1 VPDLA
6 DAISKYN
13 CSEKGKMCYYFGL
26 FGNTKNEG
34 GRKTIVMTR
43 RNVIIIGSAG
53 RDFHNFNVFF
63 RNNKLYN
70 VVGFTGSQQIPGISG
85 KRYPPELSGELYP
98 EGIPVY
104 AEEELPRLIKELNV
118 DDCVFAYSDVS
129 YQHVMHI
136 GAIVNAAGAS
146 YMMLGPKDSMLKSK
160 RPVIA
165 VCAVRTGSGKSQTS
179 RRIIELLKKKGLK
192 VIAIRHPM
200 PYGELTKQRVQRLA
214 QLGDLKKH
222 NCTIEE
228 IEEYEPHLARGTTVY
243 AGADYLAI
251 LKAAEADPEGCD
263 VIVWDGGN
271 NDFPFFQPDLMVT
284 VADPHR
290 AGHEVSYY
298 AGEINLRMADVVVV
312 NKIDSAAPENVRKV
326 RESVATVNPN
336 ATVVDAASVIRID
349 NPNLI
354 KGKRVLV
361 IEDGPTLTHGG
372 MAYGAG
378 TIAARQGGAAE
389 IVDPR
394 PYAVESIAE
403 TFRKY
408 PTTGPV
414 LPAIGYSPHQLRH
427 LETTI
432 NRVDCDAVMVATPI
446 DLSRIIDIRKPN
458 TRVSYELQEIGTP
471 NLEDILAEFARAHN
485 LPQSR
490 KNDRSQSATRTCH
503 STSPRKKRQ

>member
-1 VPDLA
+1 MA
-6 DAISKYN
+6 
-13 CSEKGKMCYYFGL
+13 
-26 FGNTKNEG
+26 
-34 GRKTIVMTR
+34 R

-63 RNNKLYN
+63 KSNKLYN

-85 KRYPPELSGELYP
+85 KTYPPELSGELYP
-98 EGIPVY
+98 EGIPIY
-104 AEEELPRLIKELNV
+104 AEAELPRLIKDLSV

-136 GAIVNAAGAS
+136 GAIVNAAGAT
-146 YMMLGPKDSMLKSK
+146 YMMLGPKDTMLKSS
-160 RPVIA
+160 RPVVA
-165 VCAVRTGSGKSQTS
+165 VCAVRTGAGKSQTS
-179 RRIIELLKKKGLK
+179 RRVIELLKKTGLR
-192 VIAIRHPM
+192 VIAVRHPM
-200 PYGELTKQRVQRLA
+200 PYGELSKQRVERLA
-214 QLGDLKKH
+214 QLEDLKKY

-228 IEEYEPHLARGTTVY
+228 IEEYEPHLVRGTLVY
-243 AGADYLAI
+243 AGADYGAI
-251 LKAAEADPEGCD
+251 LKAAEGDPEGCD

-271 NDFPFFQPDLMVT
+271 NDFPFFQPDLMIT

-298 AGEINLRMADVVVV
+298 AGEINLRMADVVII
-312 NKIDSAAPENVRKV
+312 NKIDSAAPENVRKL
-326 RESVATVNPN
+326 RESIAVVNPAATVIN
-336 ATVVDAASVIRID
+336 AASVIHID

-403 TFRKY
+403 AFRSY
-408 PTTGPV
+408 PSIGPI
-414 LPAIGYSPHQLRH
+414 LPAIGYSTGQLQH

-432 NRVDCDAVMVATPI
+432 TRVDCDTVVVATPI
-446 DLSRIIDIRKPN
+446 DLSRIIKIRKPH
-458 TRVSYELQEIGTP
+458 TRVSYELQELGTP
-471 NLEDILAEFARAHN
+471 NLEHILSEFARAHN
-485 LPQSR
+485 LPQGCEQSSR
-490 KNDRSQSATRTCH
+490 QSAAGTQS
-503 STSPRKKRQ
+503 STSPREKRQ

>member
-1 VPDLA
+1 
-6 DAISKYN
+6 
-13 CSEKGKMCYYFGL
+13 
-26 FGNTKNEG
+26 
-34 GRKTIVMTR
+34 MTR

-63 RNNKLYN
+63 RNNKRYN

-104 AEEELPRLIKELNV
+104 AEEELPRLIEELNV
-118 DDCVFAYSDVS
+118 NDCVFAYTDVS

-136 GAIVNAAGAS
+136 GAIVNAAGAT
-146 YMMLGPKDSMLKSK
+146 YMMLGPKDTMLRSS

-179 RRIIELLKKKGLK
+179 RRIIELLKKKGLR
-192 VIAIRHPM
+192 VIAVRHPM
-200 PYGELTKQRVQRLA
+200 PYGELTKQRVQRLS

-228 IEEYEPHLARGTTVY
+228 IEEYEPHLARGTIVY

-271 NDFPFFQPDLMVT
+271 NDFPFFQPDLMIT

-290 AGHEVSYY
+290 AGHEISYY
-298 AGEINLRMADVVVV
+298 AGEINLRMADVVII
-312 NKIDSAAPENVRKV
+312 NKIDSAAPGNVRKV
-326 RESVATVNPN
+326 RETVATVNPK
-336 ATVVDAASVIRID
+336 ASVVDAASVIQID
-349 NPNLI
+349 DPNLI

-389 IVDPR
+389 LVDPR

-403 TFRKY
+403 AFKKY
-408 PTTGPV
+408 PSIGPI
-414 LPAIGYSPHQLRH
+414 LPAIGYSPRQLQH
-427 LETTI
+427 LKTTI

-446 DLSRIIDIRKPN
+446 NLSRIIDIRKPH
-458 TRVSYELQEIGTP
+458 TRVSYELQEVGKP
-471 NLEDILAEFARAHN
+471 NLEDILSEFARAHN
-485 LPQSR
+485 LPQDPENNR
-490 KNDRSQSATRTCH
+490 CQSATSSYH
-503 STSPRKKRQ
+503 SAGPGNKRQ

>member
-1 VPDLA
+1 VL
-6 DAISKYN
+6 I
-13 CSEKGKMCYYFGL
+13 FGS
-26 FGNTKNEG
+26 FKKAKHED
-34 GRKTIVMTR
+34 RRRTIAMAR

-63 RNNKLYN
+63 RNNKHYN
-70 VVGFTGSQQIPGISG
+70 VVGFTGSQQVPGISG
-85 KRYPPELSGELYP
+85 KKYPPELSGELYP
-98 EGIPVY
+98 EGIPIY

-129 YQHVMHI
+129 YQHVMHT
-136 GAIVNAAGAS
+136 GAIVNSAGAT
-146 YMMLGPKDSMLKSK
+146 YMMLGPKDTMLRSS

-179 RRIIELLKKKGLK
+179 RRIIELLKKKGFK
-192 VIAIRHPM
+192 VIAVRHPM
-200 PYGELTKQRVQRLA
+200 PYGELTRQTMQRLA
-214 QLGDLKKH
+214 QLDDLKKH

-228 IEEYEPHLARGTTVY
+228 IEEYEPHLVRGTTVY
-243 AGADYLAI
+243 AGADYVAI
-251 LKAAEADPEGCD
+251 LKAAEKDPEGCD

-271 NDFPFFQPDLMVT
+271 NDFPFFQPDLMIV

-290 AGHEVSYY
+290 VGHEVSYY
-298 AGEINLRMADVVVV
+298 AGEINLRMADVVVI
-312 NKIDSAAPENVRKV
+312 NKVDSAAPENVQKV
-326 RESVATVNPN
+326 RESIATANPN
-336 ATVVDAASVIRID
+336 ATVIEAASLIRID
-349 NPNLI
+349 DPKLI

-403 TFRKY
+403 AFRNY
-408 PTTGPV
+408 PNIGPV
-414 LPAIGYSPHQLRH
+414 LPAIGYSTRQLQH

-446 DLSRIIDIRKPN
+446 DLSRIIDIRKPH
-458 TRVSYELQEIGTP
+458 TRVSYELQEVGTP
-471 NLEDILAEFARAHN
+471 NLEDILSEFVRDRK
-485 LPQSR
+485 LPQGP
-490 KNDRSQSATRTCH
+490 KNEGCQSTTRTYH
-503 STSPRKKRQ
+503 GARPGKKRQ

>member
-1 VPDLA
+1 
-6 DAISKYN
+6 
-13 CSEKGKMCYYFGL
+13 
-26 FGNTKNEG
+26 
-34 GRKTIVMTR
+34 MTR

-63 RNNKLYN
+63 RNNKRYN

-85 KRYPPELSGELYP
+85 KKYPPELSGELYP
-98 EGIPVY
+98 EGIPIY
-104 AEEELPRLIKELNV
+104 AEKELPRLIKELNV

-136 GAIVNAAGAS
+136 GAIVNATGAT
-146 YMMLGPKDSMLKSK
+146 YVMLGPKDTMLKSS

-179 RRIIELLKKKGLK
+179 RRIIELLKKKGLR
-192 VIAIRHPM
+192 VIAVRHPM
-200 PYGELTKQRVQRLA
+200 PYGELAKQRVQRLA
-214 QLGDLKKH
+214 QLDDLKKY

-228 IEEYEPHLARGTTVY
+228 IEEYEPHLVRETTVY

-251 LKAAEADPEGCD
+251 LKAAEKDPEGCD

-271 NDFPFFQPDLMVT
+271 NDFPFFQPDLMIT

-298 AGEINLRMADVVVV
+298 AGEINLRMADVVVI

-336 ATVVDAASVIRID
+336 AALVNAASLIQID
-349 NPNLI
+349 DPKLI
-354 KGKRVLV
+354 KGRRVLV

-378 TIAARQGGAAE
+378 TIAARQGGASE

-403 TFRKY
+403 AFKNY
-408 PTTGPV
+408 PSIGPV
-414 LPAIGYSPHQLRH
+414 LPAVGYSTRQLQD

-432 NRVDCDAVMVATPI
+432 NRVDCDVVMVATPI
-446 DLSRIIDIRKPN
+446 DLSRIISIRKPH
-458 TRVSYELQEIGTP
+458 TRVSYELQEVGTP
-471 NLEDILAEFARAHN
+471 NLEDILSQFTRTHN
-485 LPQSR
+485 LSHGSG
-490 KNDRSQSATRTCH
+490 NDGSQSSTPTYH
-503 STSPRKKRQ
+503 SAWPGK

>member
-1 VPDLA
+1 
-6 DAISKYN
+6 
-13 CSEKGKMCYYFGL
+13 
-26 FGNTKNEG
+26 
-34 GRKTIVMTR
+34 MTR

-63 RNNKLYN
+63 RNNKRYN
-70 VVGFTGSQQIPGISG
+70 VVAFTGSQQIPGISG
-85 KRYPPELSGELYP
+85 KKYPPELSGELYP

-104 AEEELPRLIKELNV
+104 AEEALPRLIRELNV
-118 DDCVFAYSDVS
+118 DDCIFAYSDVS

-136 GAIVNAAGAS
+136 GAIVNATGAT
-146 YMMLGPKDSMLKSK
+146 YMMLGPKDTMLKSSK
-160 RPVIA
+160 PVIA
-165 VCAVRTGSGKSQTS
+165 VCAVRTGAGKSQTS
-179 RRIIELLKKKGLK
+179 RRIIELLKKNGLR
-192 VIAIRHPM
+192 VIAVRHPM
-200 PYGELTKQRVQRLA
+200 PYGELSKQRVQRLA

-228 IEEYEPHLARGTTVY
+228 IEEYEPHLVRGTIVY

-251 LKAAEADPEGCD
+251 LKAAEKDPGGCD

-271 NDFPFFQPDLMVT
+271 NDFPFFQPDLMAT
-284 VADPHR
+284 VVDPHR

-298 AGEINLRMADVVVV
+298 PGEVNLRMADVVVV

-326 RESVATVNPN
+326 RESIATVNPN
-336 ATVVDAASVIRID
+336 ATVVNAASVIQIE
-349 NPNLI
+349 NPKLV

-389 IVDPR
+389 LVDPR

-403 TFRKY
+403 AFKTY
-408 PTTGPV
+408 PGIGPI
-414 LPAIGYSPHQLRH
+414 LPAIGYSTRQLQH

-432 NRVDCDAVMVATPI
+432 NSVDCDAVMVATPI
-446 DLSRIIDIRKPN
+446 DLSRIIEIKKPH
-458 TRVSYELQEIGTP
+458 TRVSYELQEVGKP
-471 NLEDILAEFARAHN
+471 NLEDILSEFARTHK
-485 LPQSR
+485 LPQGSRDEGSQGGTRTYHGTSSR
-490 KNDRSQSATRTCH
+490 KR
-503 STSPRKKRQ
+503 RQ

>member
-1 VPDLA
+1 MK
-6 DAISKYN
+6 S
-13 CSEKGKMCYYFGL
+13 
-26 FGNTKNEG
+26 
-34 GRKTIVMTR
+34 

-63 RNNKLYN
+63 RNNKLFN
-70 VVGFTGSQQIPGISG
+70 VVGFTGSKQIPGISG

-98 EGIPVY
+98 EGIPIY
-104 AEEELPRLIKELNV
+104 AEEELPRLIRELNV

-146 YMMLGPKDSMLKSK
+146 YMMLGPKDTMLKSE

-179 RRIIELLKKKGLK
+179 RRIIELLKKKGLR
-192 VIAIRHPM
+192 VVVVRHPM
-200 PYGELTKQRVQRLA
+200 PYGELFRQRVQRLA

-228 IEEYEPHLARGTTVY
+228 IEEYEPHLVRGTIVY
-243 AGADYLAI
+243 AGADYSAI
-251 LKAAEADPEGCD
+251 LKAAEDDPEGCD
-263 VIVWDGGN
+263 AIVWDGGN
-271 NDFPFFQPDLMVT
+271 NDFSFFQADLTIV

-298 AGEINLRMADVVVV
+298 AGEINLRMADVVVI
-312 NKIDSAAPENVRKV
+312 NKIDTATPENVGKV
-326 RESVATVNPN
+326 KESIATVNPK
-336 ATVVDAASVIRID
+336 ATVVNAASVIHID
-349 NPNLI
+349 SPDLI
-354 KGKRVLV
+354 KDKKVLV

-378 TIAARQGGAAE
+378 TIAARQGGVAGL
-389 IVDPR
+389 VDPR

-403 TFRKY
+403 AFRNY
-408 PTTGPV
+408 PSIGPI
-414 LPAIGYSPHQLRH
+414 LPAIGYSTSQLQH

-432 NRVDCDAVMVATPI
+432 NRVDCDAVVVATPI
-446 DLSRIIDIRKPN
+446 DLSRIIDIKKPH
-458 TRVSYELQEIGTP
+458 TRVSYELQEVGTP
-471 NLEDILAEFARAHN
+471 NLEDIMSEFVRAHN
-485 LPQSR
+485 L
-490 KNDRSQSATRTCH
+490 A
-503 STSPRKKRQ
+503 

>member
-1 VPDLA
+1 
-6 DAISKYN
+6 
-13 CSEKGKMCYYFGL
+13 M
-26 FGNTKNEG
+26 TK
-34 GRKTIVMTR
+34 

-63 RNNKLYN
+63 RKNKRYN

-85 KRYPPELSGELYP
+85 KKYPPELSGELYP
-98 EGIPVY
+98 EGIPIH

-129 YQHVMHI
+129 YQQVMHI
-136 GAIVNAAGAS
+136 GSIVNAAGAT
-146 YMMLGPKDSMLKSK
+146 YMMLGPKDTMLKSK

-165 VCAVRTGSGKSQTS
+165 VCAVRTGAGKSQTS
-179 RRIIELLKKKGLK
+179 RRIIELLKKNGVKA
-192 VIAIRHPM
+192 IAVRHPM
-200 PYGELTKQRVQRLA
+200 PYGELSRQRVQRLA
-214 QLGDLKKH
+214 ELDDLKKH

-228 IEEYEPHLARGTTVY
+228 IEEYEPHLVRGTIVY

-251 LKAAEADPEGCD
+251 LKAAEKDPVGCD

-271 NDFPFFQPDLMVT
+271 NDFPFFRPDLMIT

-290 AGHEVSYY
+290 VGHEVSYY
-298 AGEINLRMADVVVV
+298 PGEINLRMANVVVI
-312 NKIDSAAPENVRKV
+312 NKIDTAAPENVRKV
-326 RESVATVNPN
+326 RQSIVTVNPN
-336 ATVVDAASVIRID
+336 ATLVDAASVIQIHD
-349 NPNLI
+349 PNLI

-403 TFRKY
+403 AFRNY
-408 PTTGPV
+408 PTIGPI
-414 LPAIGYSPHQLRH
+414 LPAIGYSTRQLQH
-427 LETTI
+427 LETTV
-432 NRVDCDAVMVATPI
+432 NRVGCDAVVVATPI
-446 DLSRIIDIRKPN
+446 DLSRIINIRRPH
-458 TRVSYELQEIGTP
+458 TRVSYELQEVGTP
-471 NLEDILAEFARAHN
+471 NLDDILSDFVRAHN
-485 LPQSR
+485 LPQGCE
-490 KNDRSQSATRTCH
+490 NNGSQSATCTHDGQGRE
-503 STSPRKKRQ
+503 RENNDQGQN

>member
-1 VPDLA
+1 MA
-6 DAISKYN
+6 K
-13 CSEKGKMCYYFGL
+13 
-26 FGNTKNEG
+26 
-34 GRKTIVMTR
+34 

-63 RNNKLYN
+63 RNNKRYN
-70 VVGFTGSQQIPGISG
+70 VLGFTGSQQVPGISG
-85 KRYPPELSGELYP
+85 KKYPPELSGELYP
-98 EGIPVY
+98 QGIPIY
-104 AEEELPRLIKELNV
+104 AEAELPRLIEELNI

-136 GAIVNAAGAS
+136 GAIVNAEGAS
-146 YMMLGPKDSMLKSK
+146 YMLLGPKDTMLKSN
-160 RPVIA
+160 RPVVA

-179 RRIIELLKKKGLK
+179 RRIIELLKKKGLR
-192 VIAIRHPM
+192 VIAVRHPM
-200 PYGELTKQRVQRLA
+200 PYGELLRQKVQRLA

-228 IEEYEPHLARGTTVY
+228 IEEYEPHLARGTIVY

-271 NDFPFFQPDLMVT
+271 NDFPFFEPDLMVT

-298 AGEINLRMADVVVV
+298 PGEINLRMADVVVT

-326 RESVATVNPN
+326 RENIATANPD
-336 ATVVDAASVIRID
+336 AIMVDAASVIQID

-361 IEDGPTLTHGG
+361 IEDGPTVTHGG

-389 IVDPR
+389 LVDPR

-403 TFRKY
+403 AFRNY
-408 PTTGPV
+408 PSIGPI
-414 LPAIGYSPHQLRH
+414 LPAIGYSTRQLQH
-427 LETTI
+427 LEATI

-446 DLSRIIDIRKPN
+446 DLSRIIDIRKAH
-458 TRVSYELQEIGTP
+458 TRVSYELQEVGKP
-471 NLEDILAEFARAHN
+471 NLEDILSEFVRAHN
-485 LPQSR
+485 LAQGSENNR
-490 KNDRSQSATRTCH
+490 YQSAASTDH
-503 STSPRKKRQ
+503 SARPVKKRQ

>member
-1 VPDLA
+1 MA
-6 DAISKYN
+6 
-13 CSEKGKMCYYFGL
+13 
-26 FGNTKNEG
+26 
-34 GRKTIVMTR
+34 R

-63 RNNKLYN
+63 KNNKRYN

-98 EGIPVY
+98 EGIPIY
-104 AEEELPRLIKELNV
+104 AEEELPRLIEELNV

-136 GAIVNAAGAS
+136 GAIVNAAGAT
-146 YMMLGPKDSMLKSK
+146 YIMLGPKDTMLKSSK
-160 RPVIA
+160 PVVA
-165 VCAVRTGSGKSQTS
+165 VCAVRTGAGKSQTS
-179 RRIIELLKKKGLK
+179 RRIVELLKKKGLK

-200 PYGELTKQRVQRLA
+200 PYGELTKQRVQRLT
-214 QLGDLKKH
+214 QLDDLKKH

-228 IEEYEPHLARGTTVY
+228 IEEYEPHLARGTIVY

-251 LKAAEADPEGCD
+251 LKAAEADSEGCD

-271 NDFPFFQPDLMVT
+271 NDFPFFLPDLMVT

-290 AGHEVSYY
+290 AGHETAYY
-298 AGEINLRMADVVVV
+298 PGEINLRMADVVVV
-312 NKIDSAAPENVRKV
+312 NKIDSAAPENIRKV
-326 RESVATVNPN
+326 RESITAVNPK
-336 ATVVDAASVIRID
+336 ATVVNAASVIQIE
-349 NPNLI
+349 NPKLV

-378 TIAARQGGAAE
+378 TIAARHGGAAE

-394 PYAVESIAE
+394 PYAVESIAQA
-403 TFRKY
+403 FKKY
-408 PTTGPV
+408 PSIGPI
-414 LPAIGYSPHQLRH
+414 LPAIGYSARQLQH

-432 NRVDCDAVMVATPI
+432 NKVNCDAVLVATPI
-446 DLSRIIDIRKPN
+446 DLSRIIDIGKPH
-458 TRVSYELQEIGTP
+458 TRVSYELQELGTP
-471 NLEDILAEFARAHN
+471 NLEDVLSEFVNAHN
-485 LPQSR
+485 LLLDSGNNR
-490 KNDRSQSATRTCH
+490 NQSATRTFH
-503 STSPRKKRQ
+503 SASPGKKRQ

>member
-1 VPDLA
+1 MA
-6 DAISKYN
+6 
-13 CSEKGKMCYYFGL
+13 
-26 FGNTKNEG
+26 
-34 GRKTIVMTR
+34 R

-63 RNNKLYN
+63 RKNKRYN
-70 VVGFTGSQQIPGISG
+70 VVAFTGSQQIPGISG
-85 KRYPPELSGELYP
+85 KKYPPGLSGELYP
-98 EGIPVY
+98 EGIPIY
-104 AEEELPRLIKELNV
+104 AEEELPRLIRELNV

-129 YQHVMHI
+129 YQQVMHI
-136 GAIVNAAGAS
+136 GAIVNAAGAT
-146 YMMLGPKDSMLKSK
+146 YMMLGPKDTMLKSN

-179 RRIIELLKKKGLK
+179 RRIIELLKKKGVK
-192 VIAIRHPM
+192 VIAVRHPM

-228 IEEYEPHLARGTTVY
+228 IEEYEPHLVQGTIVY

-251 LKAAEADPEGCD
+251 LKAAEKDPEGCD

-271 NDFPFFQPDLMVT
+271 NDFPFFQPDLMIV

-298 AGEINLRMADVVVV
+298 PGEVNLRMADVAVI
-312 NKIDSAAPENVRKV
+312 NKVDSAAPENVRKV
-326 RESVATVNPN
+326 RESIATVNPN
-336 ATVVDAASVIRID
+336 ATMIEAASVIQID
-349 NPNLI
+349 DPNLV

-403 TFRKY
+403 AFTKY
-408 PTTGPV
+408 PGIGPV
-414 LPAIGYSPHQLRH
+414 LPAIGYSTRQLQH

-432 NRVDCDAVMVATPI
+432 NRVDCDTVLVATPI
-446 DLSRIIDIRKPN
+446 DLSRIIDIRKPH
-458 TRVSYELQEIGTP
+458 TRVSYELQEVGTP
-471 NLEDILAEFARAHN
+471 NLEDILSEFGRAHN
-485 LPQSR
+485 LPRGS
-490 KNDRSQSATRTCH
+490 KNDGCQSATCSYH
-503 STSPRKKRQ
+503 SSRPGKIRQ

>member
-1 VPDLA
+1 MA
-6 DAISKYN
+6 
-13 CSEKGKMCYYFGL
+13 
-26 FGNTKNEG
+26 
-34 GRKTIVMTR
+34 R

-63 RNNKLYN
+63 RNNKRYN

-85 KRYPPELSGELYP
+85 KKYPPELSGQLYP
-98 EGIPVY
+98 EGISIY

-136 GAIVNAAGAS
+136 GAIVNGAGAT
-146 YMMLGPKDSMLKSK
+146 YVMLGPKDTMLRSS

-165 VCAVRTGSGKSQTS
+165 VCAVRTGAGKSQTS
-179 RRIIELLKKKGLK
+179 RRVIELLKKRGLR
-192 VIAIRHPM
+192 AIVVRHPM

-214 QLGDLKKH
+214 QLDDLKKH

-228 IEEYEPHLARGTTVY
+228 IEEYEPHLVRGTIVY

-251 LKAAEADPEGCD
+251 LKAAEKDPEGCD

-271 NDFPFFQPDLMVT
+271 NDFPFFRPDLMIV

-298 AGEINLRMADVVVV
+298 PGEINLRMADVVVI
-312 NKIDSAAPENVRKV
+312 NKIDSAAPENVQKV

-336 ATVVDAASVIRID
+336 AVMVDAASVIHID

-389 IVDPR
+389 IVDPK
-394 PYAVESIAE
+394 PYAVESIAQA
-403 TFRKY
+403 FKKY
-408 PTTGPV
+408 PGIGPI
-414 LPAIGYSPHQLRH
+414 LPAIGYSTRQLQH
-427 LETTI
+427 LEATI

-446 DLSRIIDIRKPN
+446 DLSRIIDIRKPR
-458 TRVSYELQEIGTP
+458 TRVSYELQEVGSP
-471 NLEDILAEFARAHN
+471 NLEEVLLEFARAHN
-485 LPQSR
+485 LPQDAR
-490 KNDRSQSATRTCH
+490 HDTSQGATRTRRG
-503 STSPRKKRQ
+503 TSPRKKTQ

>member
-1 VPDLA
+1 MA
-6 DAISKYN
+6 
-13 CSEKGKMCYYFGL
+13 
-26 FGNTKNEG
+26 
-34 GRKTIVMTR
+34 R

-63 RNNKLYN
+63 KNNKRYN

-98 EGIPVY
+98 EGIPIY
-104 AEEELPRLIKELNV
+104 AEEELPRLIEELNV

-136 GAIVNAAGAS
+136 GAIVNAAGAT
-146 YMMLGPKDSMLKSK
+146 YIMLGPKDTMLKSSK
-160 RPVIA
+160 PVVA
-165 VCAVRTGSGKSQTS
+165 VCAVRTGAGKSQTS
-179 RRIIELLKKKGLK
+179 RRIVELLKKKGLK

-200 PYGELTKQRVQRLA
+200 PYGELTKQRVQRLT
-214 QLGDLKKH
+214 QLDDLKKH

-228 IEEYEPHLARGTTVY
+228 IEEYEPHLARGTIVY

-251 LKAAEADPEGCD
+251 LKAAEADSEGCD

-271 NDFPFFQPDLMVT
+271 NDFPFFLPDLMVT

-290 AGHEVSYY
+290 AGHETAYY
-298 AGEINLRMADVVVV
+298 PGEINLRMADVVVV
-312 NKIDSAAPENVRKV
+312 NKIDSAAPENIRKV
-326 RESVATVNPN
+326 RESITAVNPK
-336 ATVVDAASVIRID
+336 ATVVNAASVIQIE
-349 NPNLI
+349 NPKLV

-378 TIAARQGGAAE
+378 TIAARHGGAAE

-394 PYAVESIAE
+394 PYAVESIAQA
-403 TFRKY
+403 FKKY
-408 PTTGPV
+408 PSIGPI
-414 LPAIGYSPHQLRH
+414 LPAIGYSARQLQH

-432 NRVDCDAVMVATPI
+432 NKVNCDAVLVATPI
-446 DLSRIIDIRKPN
+446 DLSRIIDIGKPH
-458 TRVSYELQEIGTP
+458 TRVSYELQELGTP
-471 NLEDILAEFARAHN
+471 NLEDVLSEFVNAHN
-485 LPQSR
+485 LLLGSGNNR
-490 KNDRSQSATRTCH
+490 NQSATRTFH
-503 STSPRKKRQ
+503 SASSGKKRQ